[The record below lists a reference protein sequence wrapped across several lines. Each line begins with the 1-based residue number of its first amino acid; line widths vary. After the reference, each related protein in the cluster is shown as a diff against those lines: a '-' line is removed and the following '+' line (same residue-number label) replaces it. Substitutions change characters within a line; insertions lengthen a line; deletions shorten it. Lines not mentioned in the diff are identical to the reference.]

1 LKKIIAVAAA
11 MLAAIFLQACSVS
24 TAGISDVKLC
34 VDADSKGICSS
45 DSSTF
50 ETTTPEIFL
59 SANLNNAPSG
69 TKVTSSW
76 KYIKGELGND
86 PQDIDSVTAEAKEG
100 GSQPYTSSMT
110 SPTAGWPKGDYEVT
124 ITLSSDNSTPVVKK
138 FSIQ

>member
-1 LKKIIAVAAA
+1 MKKIIALAGA
-11 MLAAIFLQACSVS
+11 MLVMITLQACSVS
-24 TAGISDVKLC
+24 TAGISDVKIC
-34 VDADSKGICSS
+34 SDADSKGICSS
-45 DSSTF
+45 DNSTF
-50 ETTTPEIFL
+50 KTTTAEIFL

-76 KYIKGELGND
+76 RYIKGELGND

-124 ITLSSDNSTPVVKK
+124 LTLSSDNSTPVVKK

>member
-1 LKKIIAVAAA
+1 MKKIIA
-11 MLAAIFLQACSVS
+11 LAGAILVTITLQACNVS
-24 TAGISDVKLC
+24 TASLSDTKLC
-34 VDADSKGICSS
+34 VDADNAGVCSS

-69 TKVTSSW
+69 TKVTGTW
-76 KYIKGELGND
+76 RYIKGELGND

-100 GSQPYTSSMT
+100 GSQPYTSAIT